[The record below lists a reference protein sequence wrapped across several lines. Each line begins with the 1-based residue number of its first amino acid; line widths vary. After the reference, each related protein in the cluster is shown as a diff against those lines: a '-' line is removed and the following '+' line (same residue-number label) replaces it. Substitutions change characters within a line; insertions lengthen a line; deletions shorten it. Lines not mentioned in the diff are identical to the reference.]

1 MGQDPTAGVELLFK
15 CRGLDEWHL
24 LVGFRARRRE
34 ASAATSHPEVRAM
47 QVSIRRSALL
57 PRFFLCVCV
66 CLSAGFLIA
75 ADRPPQRESRPPS
88 PEDHGQTTIPGPLRP
103 FLRMAA
109 ISQQVTPDE
118 VLPLLARN
126 AVIDGYRGAL
136 DKDPKPTEFLTLL
149 KRYLQQAKELQSLAG
164 PQGVIS
170 VTNCRE
176 ADPVLAV
183 IGYRLKQGCGPDSE
197 LEAADP
203 DRAFIA
209 NDSGFPIVEFEQAL
223 RESKPF
229 VYQYPSSPVPLIF
242 KTEDW
247 QPVEKPGSSAGGDFL
262 SALLDDPV
270 LARLYWALAR
280 MDTESREYL
289 RRSPGLPKLV
299 PFAAL
304 LDFYGA
310 EISIHSGR
318 IVVPGGSAAEA
329 AWKQLVG
336 ASPDSP
342 EEFLTKLWSRDEGW
356 LAAYFDALCRMKQS
370 QVAYFTDARRL
381 PRFYAALRGNDPHPG
396 PSKFLVFRPNP
407 GLLLLVTRLQFE
419 PNGEPLV
426 PGNVQ
431 VWKEIVR
438 RQPNSK
444 VASQWARKA
453 GGWNNSEQLVEGMF
467 GLSRSLNTGP
477 LQIFLTVSEIDRS
490 RPRDQR
496 LSPQTVR
503 LLADKFAKFNDQY
516 LIFSEFHDLDDQSIA
531 RFLSV
536 AEGVDRIPDRT
547 VRANGIGILQADI
560 GLWQILMRQ
569 GQIPSANLND
579 SWQRLLAPFAR
590 ATTPTQ
596 IFDAGRTSL
605 AGIVHDAAGAATVSE
620 NELITL
626 LAGPE
631 QSTADGRQVRQLLA
645 NRMRAVMESQRLA
658 SLDTLF
664 SLANGLTRLSEGK
677 TTAQTLVPLA
687 NELREFEMPRPM
699 FTNRERT
706 AWAGGLYDNRQTE
719 LKTGRTLVQIIQ
731 SPRSPQEAA
740 EARGQLAPFLRDTL
754 VGLNYAY
761 YEPPGAQMLHNNPL
775 FVRYHDFAG
784 LTVVSSDQAWHTPLL
799 FGRGWAAG
807 GGAHLVGSLADL
819 PYVLAQT
826 EQDFIVPENV
836 QALVWE
842 DLVPSLLTSA
852 VLPRWW
858 RVTPPELHAVTLY
871 QRAGEELL
879 TVAAENA
886 DVRQRVLDI
895 LSDRTLPQKQELIA
909 NELSAGATQQVL
921 AQVTPAETFYLTAE
935 FRRRFPNENSYW
947 RASGRELESLL
958 SRYPEDTSWERLSQD
973 FGVPH
978 PALAQT
984 YARELLNVKPFP
996 AIMGYSSR
1004 LMAESWESNNL
1015 YWARLTDELGYPP
1028 VMLNRLVP
1036 ELTHRMIEKIFATH
1050 FEDWPAV
1057 LRAMRQTGEEFREG
1071 KVAPLPKSAVASG
1084 F

>member
-1 MGQDPTAGVELLFK
+1 MQFSI
-15 CRGLDEWHL
+15 CQ
-24 LVGFRARRRE
+24 
-34 ASAATSHPEVRAM
+34 SAFLQKS
-47 QVSIRRSALL
+47 
-57 PRFFLCVCV
+57 FLCLFV
-66 CLSAGFLIA
+66 CLGTGLLMAGNRPQA
-75 ADRPPQRESRPPS
+75 QKSPQAEGTADETQI
-88 PEDHGQTTIPGPLRP
+88 TIPGPLKP

-109 ISQQVTPDE
+109 ISQQIVPTE

-126 AVIDGYRGAL
+126 IVIDGYRGAP
-136 DKDPKPTEFLTLL
+136 DKDPKPTEFLILL
-149 KRYLQQAKELQSLAG
+149 KRYLKQAKELQSVAG
-164 PQGVIS
+164 TEQMIR
-170 VTNCRE
+170 VTNCSE
-176 ADPVLAV
+176 ANALLTV

-197 LEAADP
+197 LEAGEP
-203 DRAFIA
+203 ERAFVA
-209 NDSGFPIVEFEQAL
+209 NDSGFPIADLEQAL

-229 VYQYPSSPVPLIF
+229 VYPYPSSPVPLIF
-242 KTEDW
+242 KAEDW
-247 QPVEKPGSSAGGDFL
+247 RLNEKKSESESADFVT
-262 SALLDDPV
+262 SLLDDP
-270 LARLYWALAR
+270 LKARLYWALAR
-280 MDTESREYL
+280 MDSETRQAL

-299 PFAAL
+299 PFTAL

-310 EISIHSGR
+310 ELSIRSGR
-318 IVVPGGSAAEA
+318 VQVPGGAAAEP

-342 EEFLTKLWSRDEGW
+342 DEFMTKLWSKDEGW
-356 LAAYFDALCRMKQS
+356 LAAYFDALSRVRQS
-370 QVAYFTDARRL
+370 QLTYFTDPRRL
-381 PRFYAALRGNDPHPG
+381 PRFYQALRGNDPHPG
-396 PSKFLVFRPNP
+396 PAKFLVFRPNP
-407 GLLLLVTRLQFE
+407 GLLLLVTRLQFDSKD
-419 PNGEPLV
+419 EPLI
-426 PGNVQ
+426 PGNLQ

-438 RQPNSK
+438 RQATSK
-444 VASQWARKA
+444 VGSEWAHKA

-467 GLSRSLNTGP
+467 GLSRVLNGSP
-477 LQIFLTVSEIDRS
+477 LQTFLTLSEIDRV
-490 RPRDQR
+490 RPREKR

-503 LLADKFAKFNDQY
+503 LLADKSAKFSDQY
-516 LIFSEFHDLDDQSIA
+516 PIFSEFHDLYDQSIT
-531 RFLSV
+531 RFLTV
-536 AEGVDRIPDRT
+536 GETLDRIPDRT
-547 VRANGIGILQADI
+547 ARANAIGTLQANI
-560 GLWQILMRQ
+560 GLWEILVRQ

-579 SWQRLLAPFAR
+579 SWERLLEPFSR
-590 ATTPTQ
+590 VSSPSQ
-596 IFDAGRTSL
+596 IFDAGRASL
-605 AGIVHDAAGAATVSE
+605 TGIVRDASGATTFSE
-620 NELITL
+620 NELIAL
-626 LAGPE
+626 LAGPA
-631 QSTADGRQVRQLLA
+631 QSSADGRQVRQLLA

-664 SLANGLTRLSEGK
+664 ALANSLNQLSQGK
-677 TTAQTLVPLA
+677 ATAEALVPVA
-687 NELREFEMPRPM
+687 NELQEFEMPRPM

-719 LKTGRTLVQIIQ
+719 LKTGRTLIQIIE
-731 SPRSPQEAA
+731 SPRSPQEVA

-784 LTVVSSDQAWHTPLL
+784 MTVVASDQAWHTPLL

-858 RVTPPELHAVTLY
+858 RVTPTELHAVTLY
-871 QRAGEELL
+871 QRTGEELL
-879 TVAAENA
+879 SGAVENA
-886 DVRQRVLDI
+886 DLRKRVLDI

-909 NELSAGATQQVL
+909 NDLRAGALQQVL
-921 AQVTPAETFYLTAE
+921 AEVTPAETFYVTAE
-935 FRRRFPNENSYW
+935 FRRRFPGENSYW
-947 RASGRELESLL
+947 HGSGRELDSLVGRFRDEV
-958 SRYPEDTSWERLSQD
+958 SPERLSED

-1015 YWARLTDELGYPP
+1015 YWARLADELGYSP

-1057 LRAMRQTGEEFREG
+1057 LRAMRQTGDEFRQG
-1071 KVAPLPKSAVASG
+1071 KVAPLPKSAVASS

>member
-1 MGQDPTAGVELLFK
+1 MHF
-15 CRGLDEWHL
+15 
-24 LVGFRARRRE
+24 
-34 ASAATSHPEVRAM
+34 
-47 QVSIRRSALL
+47 SIRRSAFLPYVSLFMLL
-57 PRFFLCVCV
+57 RLGPGL
-66 CLSAGFLIA
+66 LIA
-75 ADRPPQRESRPPS
+75 ADPPQAQGS
-88 PEDHGQTTIPGPLRP
+88 PQQGRAADEQSVVTIPGPFKP

-109 ISQQVTPDE
+109 ISQQVAPRE

-126 AVIDGYRGAL
+126 VVIDGYRGAP
-136 DKDPKPTEFLTLL
+136 DKDPKPTEFLILL

-164 PQGVIS
+164 S
-170 VTNCRE
+170 EELLRVTNCRE
-176 ADPVLAV
+176 AEPLLAI

-197 LEAADP
+197 VEASDP
-203 DRAFIA
+203 ERAFVA
-209 NDSGFPIVEFEQAL
+209 NDSGFPIVELEQAL
-223 RESKPF
+223 RDAKPF
-229 VYQYPSSPVPLIF
+229 VYPYPSSPAPVIF
-242 KTEDW
+242 KVEDW
-247 QPVEKPGSSAGGDFL
+247 KLNEKNNENTAGDFVT
-262 SALLDDPV
+262 SLLENPIK
-270 LARLYWALAR
+270 ARLYWALAR
-280 MDTESREYL
+280 MDSETRDSL
-289 RRSPGLPKLV
+289 RRAPGLPKLV

-310 EISIHSGR
+310 ELSIRSGR
-318 IVVPGGSAAEA
+318 IVVPGGAPAEP

-342 EEFLTKLWSRDEGW
+342 EEFLNKLWSRDEGW
-356 LAAYFDALCRMKQS
+356 LAAYFDALSRLKQA
-370 QVAYFTDARRL
+370 QLAYFTDSRRL
-381 PRFYAALRGNDPHPG
+381 PRFYQALRGSDPHPG
-396 PSKFLVFRPNP
+396 PAKFLVFRPNP
-407 GLLLLVTRLQFE
+407 GLSLLVTRLQFE
-419 PNGEPLV
+419 SKDEPLI
-426 PGNVQ
+426 PGNLQ

-438 RQPNSK
+438 RQATSK
-444 VASQWARKA
+444 VASEWAHKA

-467 GLSRSLNTGP
+467 GLSRSLNNSP
-477 LQIFLTVSEIDRS
+477 LQVFLTLSEIDRV
-490 RPRDQR
+490 RPRNRR

-503 LLADKFAKFNDQY
+503 LLADKFARFNDQY
-516 LIFSEFHDLDDQSIA
+516 LIFSEFRDLDDQSIA
-531 RFLSV
+531 RFIAVGEVL
-536 AEGVDRIPDRT
+536 DRIPDRT
-547 VRANGIGILQADI
+547 VRANAIGAMQANI
-560 GLWQILMRQ
+560 GLWEILARQ
-569 GQIPSANLND
+569 GQIPTANLND
-579 SWQRLLAPFAR
+579 SWQQLLNPFSHAS
-590 ATTPTQ
+590 TPTQ
-596 IFDAGRTSL
+596 IFDAGHASL
-605 AGIVHDAAGAATVSE
+605 TQIVHDASGSANFSE
-620 NELITL
+620 NELIAL

-631 QSTADGRQVRQLLA
+631 QSSPDGRQVRQLLA

-664 SLANGLTRLSEGK
+664 SLANGLSRLSEGK
-677 TTAQTLVPLA
+677 TTAEALVPLA

-706 AWAGGLYDNRQTE
+706 AWAGGLYDNRQAE
-719 LKTGRTLVQIIQ
+719 LKTGRTLVQIIE
-731 SPRSPQEAA
+731 SPKNPQEAA
-740 EARGQLAPFLRDTL
+740 DARGQLAPFLRDTL

-784 LTVVSSDQAWHTPLL
+784 LTVVTSDQAWHTPLL

-842 DLVPSLLTSA
+842 DLVPSLLTGA
-852 VLPRWW
+852 ILPRWW
-858 RVTPPELHAVTLY
+858 RVTPVELHAVTLY
-871 QRAGEELL
+871 QRTGEELL
-879 TVAAENA
+879 SAAVDNA
-886 DVRQRVLDI
+886 ELRQRVLEI
-895 LSDRTLPQKQELIA
+895 LADRTLPQKQELIG
-909 NELSAGATQQVL
+909 NGLTTGALQQVL
-921 AQVTPAETFYLTAE
+921 AEVTPAETFYLAAE
-935 FRRRFPNENSYW
+935 FRRRFASDDTYW
-947 RASGRELESLL
+947 RASGKELQALAS
-958 SRYPEDTSWERLSQD
+958 SYPDEVRPERLSQD

-978 PALAQT
+978 PAMAQT

-1015 YWARLTDELGYPP
+1015 YWARLADELGYSP

-1057 LRAMRQTGEEFREG
+1057 LRAMRQTGDEFRQG

>member
-1 MGQDPTAGVELLFK
+1 
-15 CRGLDEWHL
+15 
-24 LVGFRARRRE
+24 
-34 ASAATSHPEVRAM
+34 M
-47 QVSIRRSALL
+47 QVSIGRSAFLL
-57 PRFFLCVCV
+57 KFPLCVSLCFTAT
-66 CLSAGFLIA
+66 LLIA
-75 ADRPPQRESRPPS
+75 GNDPRAQRSPQPQQTADE
-88 PEDHGQTTIPGPLRP
+88 QTTVTIPGPMRP

-109 ISQQVTPDE
+109 ISQQVTPKE

-126 AVIDGYRGAL
+126 VVIDGYRGSP
-136 DKDPKPTEFLTLL
+136 DKDPKPTEFLILL
-149 KRYLQQAKELQSLAG
+149 KRYLQQARELQSLAG
-164 PQGVIS
+164 NEQSLRVA
-170 VTNCRE
+170 NCQEGAPLLRI
-176 ADPVLAV
+176 

-197 LEAADP
+197 LEAAEP

-209 NDSGFPIVEFEQAL
+209 NDSGFPIADLEQAL

-229 VYQYPSSPVPLIF
+229 VYPYPSSPVPLIF
-242 KTEDW
+242 KAEDW
-247 QPVEKPGSSAGGDFL
+247 KLSEKNPENSSGDFTT
-262 SALLDDPV
+262 ALLDDPV
-270 LARLYWALAR
+270 KARLYWALAR
-280 MDTESREYL
+280 MDSETRDFL
-289 RRSPGLPKLV
+289 RKAPGLPKLV

-310 EISIHSGR
+310 ELSIRSGHV
-318 IVVPGGSAAEA
+318 VVPGGKTAEA
-329 AWKQLVG
+329 AWRQLVG

-342 EEFLTKLWSRDEGW
+342 EEFMIKLWSRDEGW
-356 LAAYFDALCRMKQS
+356 LAAYFDALSRLKQD
-370 QVAYFTDARRL
+370 QLTYFTDARRL
-381 PRFYAALRGNDPHPG
+381 PRFYQALRGNDAHPG
-396 PSKFLVFRPNP
+396 PAKFLVFRPNP
-407 GLLLLVTRLQFE
+407 GLSLLVTRLQFDSKD
-419 PNGEPLV
+419 EPLI
-426 PGNVQ
+426 PGNLQ

-438 RQPNSK
+438 HQPNSK
-444 VASQWARKA
+444 VGSEWARKA
-453 GGWNNSEQLVEGMF
+453 GSWNNSEQLVEGLF
-467 GLSRSLNTGP
+467 GLSRSLSTGP
-477 LQIFLTVSEIDRS
+477 LQIFLSLSEIDRV
-490 RPRDQR
+490 RPRDKR

-503 LLADKFAKFNDQY
+503 LLADKFAKFDDQY
-516 LIFSEFHDLDDQSIA
+516 LIFSEFRDLNDQSMT
-531 RFLSV
+531 RFLAV
-536 AEGVDRIPDRT
+536 GEALDRIADRT
-547 VRANGIGILQADI
+547 VRANAIGIVQANI
-560 GLWQILMRQ
+560 GLWEILARQ
-569 GQIPSANLND
+569 GQIPSANLNS
-579 SWQRLLAPFAR
+579 SWQQLLNPFFHVV
-590 ATTPTQ
+590 TPTQ
-596 IFDAGRTSL
+596 IFDAGRSSL
-605 AGIVHDAAGAATVSE
+605 TELVRDVSGATNVSE
-620 NELITL
+620 NELIAV

-631 QSTADGRQVRQLLA
+631 QSSADGRQVRLLLA

-664 SLANGLTRLSEGK
+664 SLANGLDRLSEGK
-677 TTAQTLVPLA
+677 TTAEALVPLA

-719 LKTGRTLVQIIQ
+719 LKTGRTLVQIIE
-731 SPRSPQEAA
+731 SPRSPQEATD
-740 EARGQLAPFLRDTL
+740 ARGQLAPFLRDTL

-784 LTVVSSDQAWHTPLL
+784 LTVVSGDQAWHTPLL

-858 RVTPPELHAVTLY
+858 RVTPTELHAVTLY
-871 QRAGEELL
+871 QRTGEELL
-879 TVAAENA
+879 SAAADNA
-886 DVRQRVLDI
+886 DLRQRVLDI
-895 LSDRTLPQKQELIA
+895 LSDRLLPQKQELIA
-909 NELSAGATQQVL
+909 NELNAGAVQQAL
-921 AQVTPAETFYLTAE
+921 AEVTPAETFYLTAE
-935 FRRRFPNENSYW
+935 FRRRFPDETSYW
-947 RASGRELESLL
+947 RASGRELQSLA
-958 SRYPEDTSWERLSQD
+958 SRYPTEVGWERLSQD

-1015 YWARLTDELGYPP
+1015 YWARLTDELGYSP

-1057 LRAMRQTGEEFREG
+1057 LRAMRQTGEEFRQG

>member
-1 MGQDPTAGVELLFK
+1 
-15 CRGLDEWHL
+15 
-24 LVGFRARRRE
+24 
-34 ASAATSHPEVRAM
+34 M
-47 QVSIRRSALL
+47 QVSIGRSLFL
-57 PRFFLCVCV
+57 QKFFLCA
-66 CLSAGFLIA
+66 CLCLGAGLLIPYPA
-75 ADRPPQRESRPPS
+75 HAQKGLPPS
-88 PEDHGQTTIPGPLRP
+88 LDAQSQVRIPGPLKP

-109 ISQQVTPDE
+109 ISQQVTPEE

-126 AVIDGYRGAL
+126 VLIDGYRGSP
-136 DKDPKPTEFLTLL
+136 DKDPKPTEFLILL

-164 PQGVIS
+164 TQGVIS
-170 VTNCRE
+170 VNNCHE

-183 IGYRLKQGCGPDSE
+183 IGYRLKQGCGPESE

-203 DRAFIA
+203 ERAFVA
-209 NDSGFPIVEFEQAL
+209 NDSGFPIADFEQAL
-223 RESKPF
+223 REAKPF
-229 VYQYPSSPVPLIF
+229 IYAYPSSPVSLIF
-242 KTEDW
+242 NTEDW
-247 QPVEKPGSSAGGDFL
+247 KPIQKSSENPNADFTT
-262 SALLDDPV
+262 ALLDDP
-270 LARLYWALAR
+270 LEARLYWALAR
-280 MDTESREYL
+280 MDKETREFL
-289 RRSPGLPKLV
+289 RKTPGLPRLV
-299 PFAAL
+299 PYSAL

-318 IVVPGGSAAEA
+318 VLVPGGAAAEP

-356 LAAYFDALCRMKQS
+356 LAAYFDALSRLKQS
-370 QVAYFTDARRL
+370 QIAYFTDARRL
-381 PRFYAALRGNDPHPG
+381 PRFYQALRGNDAHTG
-396 PSKFLVFRPNP
+396 PAKFLVFRPNA
-407 GLLLLVTRLQFE
+407 GLLLLVTRLEFDSKD
-419 PNGEPLV
+419 EPLI
-426 PGNVQ
+426 PGNLQ

-438 RQPNSK
+438 HQSTSK
-444 VASQWARKA
+444 VASEWARKA

-467 GLSRSLNTGP
+467 GLSRSLNTGA
-477 LQIFLTVSEIDRS
+477 LQIFLTVSEIDRA

-503 LLADKFAKFNDQY
+503 LLGDKFAKFNDQY
-516 LIFSEFHDLDDQSIA
+516 LIFSEFHALDDQSIA
-531 RFLSV
+531 RFLGV
-536 AEGVDRIPDRT
+536 AEEMDRIPERT
-547 VRANGIGILQADI
+547 VRANAIGILQSDI
-560 GLWQILMRQ
+560 GLWEILARQ
-569 GQIPSANLND
+569 GQIPRANLND
-579 SWQRLLAPFAR
+579 SWQRLLNAFSR
-590 ATTPTQ
+590 ASTPAQ
-596 IFDAGRTSL
+596 IFDAGRVSL
-605 AGIVHDAAGAATVSE
+605 TGIIHDAGGAANFSE
-620 NELITL
+620 NELIAL

-631 QSTADGRQVRQLLA
+631 QSSADGRQVRQLLA
-645 NRMRAVMESQRLA
+645 NRMRAVMDSQRLA

-664 SLANGLTRLSEGK
+664 SLANGLSRLSEGK
-677 TTAQTLVPLA
+677 TTAEALVPVA

-740 EARGQLAPFLRDTL
+740 EARGQLAAFLRDTL

-852 VLPRWW
+852 ILPRWW
-858 RVTPPELHAVTLY
+858 RVTPTELHAVTLY

-879 TVAAENA
+879 AAA
-886 DVRQRVLDI
+886 IDDGDLRRHVLDI
-895 LSDRTLPQKQELIA
+895 LSDRTLPQKQELIE
-909 NELSAGATQQVL
+909 NDLRAGATQQVL
-921 AQVTPAETFYLTAE
+921 AEVTPAETFYLTAE
-935 FRRRFPNENSYW
+935 FRRRFPDENSYW
-947 RASGRELESLL
+947 RASGKELDSLAG
-958 SRYPEDTSWERLSQD
+958 RYPDEVSWERLSQD

-1015 YWARLTDELGYPP
+1015 YWARLADELGYSP

-1057 LRAMRQTGEEFREG
+1057 LRAMRQTGEEFRQG

>member
-1 MGQDPTAGVELLFK
+1 
-15 CRGLDEWHL
+15 
-24 LVGFRARRRE
+24 
-34 ASAATSHPEVRAM
+34 M
-47 QVSIRRSALL
+47 QFSIRRSSLL
-57 PRFFLCVCV
+57 QKFFLCACS
-66 CLSAGFLIA
+66 CFCTGLLIA
-75 ADRPPQRESRPPS
+75 GNPSQGQNSSPPAPAADEQS
-88 PEDHGQTTIPGPLRP
+88 QVTIPGPLRP

-109 ISQQVTPDE
+109 ISQQVKPE
-118 VLPLLARN
+118 EILPLLARN
-126 AVIDGYRGAL
+126 VVIDGYRGSP
-136 DKDPKPTEFLTLL
+136 DKDPRPTEFLILL
-149 KRYLQQAKELQSLAG
+149 KRYLQQAKELRLLAG
-164 PQGVIS
+164 TQEVIR
-170 VTNCRE
+170 VANCRE

-183 IGYRLKQGCGPDSE
+183 IGYRLKKGCGPDSE
-197 LEAADP
+197 LEASDP

-209 NDSGFPIVEFEQAL
+209 NDSGFPIVDFEQAL

-229 VYQYPSSPVPLIF
+229 VYAYPSSPVPLIF
-242 KTEDW
+242 KAEDW
-247 QPVEKPGSSAGGDFL
+247 KPIEKPGENANGDFTT
-262 SALLDDPV
+262 ALLDDP
-270 LARLYWALAR
+270 LEARLYWALAR
-280 MDTESREYL
+280 MDSETREFL
-289 RRSPGLPKLV
+289 RRTPGLPKLV
-299 PFAAL
+299 PFSAL

-310 EISIHSGR
+310 ELSIHSGR
-318 IVVPGGSAAEA
+318 VLVPGGTAAEP

-342 EEFLTKLWSRDEGW
+342 EEFLTRLWSRDEGW
-356 LAAYFDALCRMKQS
+356 LAAYFAALSRLKQS
-370 QVAYFTDARRL
+370 QIAYFTDARRL
-381 PRFYAALRGNDPHPG
+381 PRFYQALRGNDAHPG
-396 PSKFLVFRPNP
+396 PAKFLVFRPNP
-407 GLLLLVTRLQFE
+407 GLLLLATRLEFDSKD
-419 PNGEPLV
+419 EPLI
-426 PGNVQ
+426 PGDLQ
-431 VWKEIVR
+431 VWKDIVR
-438 RQPNSK
+438 RQPTSK
-444 VASQWARKA
+444 AASEWAHKA

-467 GLSRSLNTGP
+467 GLSRSLNMGP
-477 LQIFLTVSEIDRS
+477 LQIFLTVSEIDRA

-503 LLADKFAKFNDQY
+503 LLGDKFARFSDQY

-531 RFLSV
+531 RFLGV
-536 AEGVDRIPDRT
+536 AETIDRIPDRT
-547 VRANGIGILQADI
+547 VRANAIGILQAEI
-560 GLWQILMRQ
+560 GLWEILARQ
-569 GQIPSANLND
+569 GQIPRAKLND
-579 SWQRLLAPFAR
+579 SWQRLLNPFSR
-590 ATTPTQ
+590 ASSPTQ

-605 AGIVHDAAGAATVSE
+605 TGILQDVSGAANVSE
-620 NELITL
+620 NELIAL

-631 QSTADGRQVRQLLA
+631 QSSADGRQVRQLLA
-645 NRMRAVMESQRLA
+645 NRIRAVMESQRLA

-664 SLANGLTRLSEGK
+664 ALANGLNRLSEGK
-677 TTAQTLVPLA
+677 TTAETLVPLA

-740 EARGQLAPFLRDTL
+740 DARGQLAPFLRDTL

-775 FVRYHDFAG
+775 FVRYHDFVG
-784 LTVVSSDQAWHTPLL
+784 LTIVSSDQAWRTPLL

-852 VLPRWW
+852 ILPRWW
-858 RVTPPELHAVTLY
+858 RVTPVELHAVTLY

-879 TVAAENA
+879 SAAAENP
-886 DVRQRVLDI
+886 DLRQRVLEI

-909 NELSAGATQQVL
+909 NDLRSGATQQVL
-921 AQVTPAETFYLTAE
+921 NEVTPAETFYLTAE
-935 FRRRFPNENSYW
+935 FRRRFPGENSYW
-947 RASGRELESLL
+947 RASGRELDSLI
-958 SRYPEDTSWERLSQD
+958 SRNPDEVSWERLAQD

-996 AIMGYSSR
+996 AMMGYSSR

-1015 YWARLTDELGYPP
+1015 YWARLADELGYSP

-1057 LRAMRQTGEEFREG
+1057 LRAMRQTGEEFRQG
-1071 KVAPLPKSAVASG
+1071 KVAPLPRSAVASG